1 MTTTKLSLLKRRV
14 EMQPDDILP
23 VVGDG
28 KNWAMR
34 AEDMAKFVGPYV
46 PVSEELIT
54 AAQTA
59 TEAANRASQSAEDAA
74 ASTAAIAQASSSD
87 AGEISGA
94 EVLPVSRGAGL
105 LQTTLTKIA
114 KWVTQTYQGVTQAG
128 AGGVA
133 QTIEGM
139 LSKTLYV
146 SDFDT
151 LSHAVTAG
159 LYKRLVIPV
168 GTTVTLVV
176 PTDCATIPAAMS
188 AIAGWVIQGGVVIL
202 VADGTYVPTGTINLN
217 HPYGTNIAVR
227 GSSNTACVFQITGMP
242 TFDLFV
248 VSAGN
253 TLGEIS
259 NIGLIATTK
268 ADAAHNA
275 TALLAVDNAKILY
288 APGIRT
294 DNFYYGIAARNGA
307 FINAPVHNVDHSG
320 DVGVWAFCRS
330 FINAQGGQSNN
341 ASDAANG
348 WGWGY
353 EAEYGSVVDCSGSS
367 SRGCNVAGVGSLS
380 NSQVRALNH
389 NASGNIGSGF
399 YASADGTI
407 ENHYSTAKDN
417 GRYGIEELGGSRVLG
432 NNVTM
437 GNNTLGNIKP
447 VATLD
452 NGTLGARIVPNVAG
466 PLRIDTADV
475 GPVYFNTSGG
485 LQAEV
490 RDQAAATSRS
500 YLQGGNA
507 ANANQPTFGSDGP
520 AADISTRYQAKGRGA
535 HYFRNGQ
542 GTQASIG
549 NTDSAV
555 NFPQLR
561 GGAAGG
567 AVVLEAVGS
576 DAAIDVGVFPKGGG
590 YINLGAAYN
599 AGTVA
604 QAGYV
609 WMRTSDGVLRR
620 FLIG

>member
-1 MTTTKLSLLKRRV
+1 MATTKLSLLKRRV
-14 EMQPDDILP
+14 QMQPGDILP

-34 AEDMAKFVGPYV
+34 AEDLAKFVGPYV

-74 ASTAAIAQASSSD
+74 SSTAAIAQASSSD
-87 AGEISGA
+87 AGEISGG
-94 EVLPVSRGAGL
+94 EVLPVSRGTGL

-114 KWVTQTYQGVTQAG
+114 KWVIQTYQGVTQAG

-133 QTIEGM
+133 QTIASM
-139 LSKTLYV
+139 FSKTLYA
-146 SDFDT
+146 SDYDT

-168 GTTVTLVV
+168 GTQVTLVV
-176 PTDCATIPAAMS
+176 PTDCSTIPAAMS
-188 AIAGWVIQGGVVIL
+188 AIAGWIIQGSVVIL
-202 VADGTYVPTGTINLN
+202 IADGTYVPTGTINLN
-217 HPYGTNIAVR
+217 HPYGANIAVR

-248 VSAGN
+248 VSAGY

-259 NIGLIATTK
+259 NIGLVATTK
-268 ADAAHNA
+268 ADRAHNA
-275 TALLAVDNAKILY
+275 TALLAVDKASILY

-294 DNFYYGIAARNGA
+294 DNFYYGIAARNDA

-320 DVGVWAFCRS
+320 DVGVWAFCGS

-341 ASDAANG
+341 ASDVANG

-399 YASADGTI
+399 YAAADGTI

-432 NNVTM
+432 NDL
-437 GNNTLGNIKP
+437 TLGGNGRGNVKP
-447 VATLD
+447 VATFD
-452 NGTLGARIVPNVAG
+452 NSSLGARIVPNVAG
-466 PLRIDTADV
+466 PLRIDTTDV
-475 GPVYFNTSGG
+475 SPVYFNTAGG

-490 RDQAAATSRS
+490 RDQVAATSHP

-507 ANANQPTFGSDGP
+507 ANANQPTYGSDGV
-520 AADISTRYQAKGRGA
+520 AADISTRYQSKGRGA

-542 GTQASIG
+542 GTQAAIA
-549 NTDSAV
+549 NTDNAV

-561 GGAAGG
+561 GGATG
-567 AVVLEAVGS
+567 AAVIFEAAGS
-576 DAAIDVGVFPKGGG
+576 DTDIGVGLFPKGAAH
-590 YINLGAAYN
+590 IMLGAQYIS
-599 AGTVA
+599 GKFEQTGCIEF
-604 QAGYV
+604 Q
-609 WMRTSDGVLRR
+609 TPDGVVRR
-620 FLIG
+620 LLIG